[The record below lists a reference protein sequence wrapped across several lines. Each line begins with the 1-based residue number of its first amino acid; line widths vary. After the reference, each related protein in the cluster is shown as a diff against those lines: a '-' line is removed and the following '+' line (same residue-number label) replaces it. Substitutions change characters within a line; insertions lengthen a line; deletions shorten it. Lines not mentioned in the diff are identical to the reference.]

1 MRLTQEFKPYIFG
14 YLFDS
19 LTHIQGEEV
28 EEMEEEKRDRAIWA
42 DEDTHTEIAVMAA
55 RKKITIKKILKEIVD
70 FYRANIGK
78 EEEK

>member
-1 MRLTQEFKPYIFG
+1 
-14 YLFDS
+14 
-19 LTHIQGEEV
+19 
-28 EEMEEEKRDRAIWA
+28 MEEEKRDRAIWA